1 MTTPSDPPPSYEQAI
16 KDHPHSLP
24 QEPRNG
30 IPLHARRSME
40 DELRPLPAGWVRD
53 FDPETQHQFF
63 VDTTATPPRSIWQ
76 HPYDDD
82 VYLNSLPAPERE
94 RILATGHSAT
104 EMHRRPSTADIV
116 AEDSDTDDDDD
127 PFSSASA
134 AALPPRPKKK
144 EDNDRR
150 SLGRRLKDHLTGTT
164 HEERARERERR
175 ARAEEEL
182 YRQHQALRRAMRE
195 AMRTG
200 QPQPLGRD
208 ESRGGEE
215 VFIEPPGV
223 RFPGVVEVR
232 RVSPFVSEVVYDE
245 RRPAG
250 RYLRTEGLYGGGG
263 GGGLGFGGGEM
274 YGGGGYPYG
283 GGGWQRPG
291 VAYCRV
297 PGRGYGGG
305 LGVPMMAPL
314 FGGMVLGGLAGSMM

>member
-1 MTTPSDPPPSYEQAI
+1 
-16 KDHPHSLP
+16 
-24 QEPRNG
+24 
-30 IPLHARRSME
+30 ME

-82 VYLNSLPAPERE
+82 VYLNSLPPAERE
-94 RILATGHSAT
+94 RILTTGHSAT

-116 AEDSDTDDDDD
+116 AEDSDVSDDDDHNHN
-127 PFSSASA
+127 PSSSAG
-134 AALPPRPKKK
+134 LPPRPKNKK
-144 EDNDRR
+144 QEDTR

-175 ARAEEEL
+175 ARDEQEL

-200 QPQPLGRD
+200 QPQPVGRD
-208 ESRGGEE
+208 ESRGQD
-215 VFIEPPGV
+215 VFIEPPGI

-263 GGGLGFGGGEM
+263 GSGGFGGGMYGGGGLGGGM

-291 VAYCRV
+291 VAYSRV

-305 LGVPMMAPL
+305 LGVPMMMPL
-314 FGGMVLGGLAGSMM
+314 FGGMMLGGLAGSMM